1 MLLRSLLKEAPDTA
15 DLDALKAIISGK
27 IKGLP
32 ADDATIKALREIEDL
47 LKNVNAG
54 GKMGIINNELASIK
68 DPAVDQA
75 QKLIARYILSID
87 MEPAQRDEL
96 FTLWRSDK
104 LIKHNVLL
112 DQGKKHNFADIVTSY
127 GTNPAIKEIA
137 NDLMRV
143 AALGQ
148 GKGEFGLNV
157 MSKSISKPDKGDLMV
172 GKVKVECKTTDGG
185 AGRFTDQ
192 EVRPGNGFEAAATA
206 LNKFVKDKLGN
217 EITMPASGLS
227 IKQAI
232 AIKEYFEAAEMKEE
246 YESFFTQL
254 ENLVTLIFGGSGTAN
269 AASVNDIIDGIY
281 QSNLGAA
288 LQSYSQASFNYYMS
302 KKDDDG
308 VLYMNLTTDP
318 ISSIWFKTAE
328 ELSASGVRLHAGTA
342 YLTSTKD
349 VRLPYPQ
356 MEIVDT
362 TFGANAAAKAEKDA
376 VKQQAKADKEQAK
389 AAKQQ
394 AKAEKTPSG
403 TRLTNTSGPRQLK

>member
-1 MLLRSLLKEAPDTA
+1 MLLRSLLREAQDTA
-15 DLDALKAIISGK
+15 DLDALKAVISGK

-32 ADDATIKALREIEDL
+32 ADDATIKALKEIEDL
-47 LKNVNAG
+47 LQHVNAG
-54 GKMGIINNELASIK
+54 GKLGIINNELTSIK
-68 DPAVDQA
+68 DSAVDQA
-75 QKLIARYILSID
+75 QKLIARYILSVD
-87 MEPAQRDEL
+87 MTPEQRNEL
-96 FTLWRSDK
+96 FTLWRNDK
-104 LIKHNVLL
+104 LIKHKVLL
-112 DQGKKHNFADIVTSY
+112 DQGKKHTFADIVTSY
-127 GTNPAIKEIA
+127 GTNAAIKEIA

-192 EVRPGNGFEAAATA
+192 EVRPANGFEAAATA
-206 LNKFVKDKLGN
+206 LNKFIKDTLGN

-232 AIKEYFEAAEMKEE
+232 AIKEYFEAAEMKKE
-246 YESFFTQL
+246 YDSFFKQL
-254 ENLVTLIFGGSGTAN
+254 ENIITLIFGGSGTAN
-269 AASVNDIIDGIY
+269 PTSVNDIVDGIF
-281 QSNLGAA
+281 QSDLGAA
-288 LQSYSQASFNYYMS
+288 LQSYAQASFNYYMS

-308 VLYMNLTTDP
+308 VLYINLTTDP
-318 ISSIWFKTAE
+318 VSTIWFKNAE
-328 ELSASGVRLHAGTA
+328 ELTASSVRLHAGTA

-362 TFGANAAAKAEKDA
+362 TFGANAAAKADKDA
-376 VKQQAKADKEQAK
+376 AKQQAKADKER
-389 AAKQQ
+389 

-403 TRLTNTSGPRQLK
+403 TRLTKASGPRQLK

>member
-1 MLLRSLLKEAPDTA
+1 MLLRSLLREAPEIS
-15 DLDALKAIISGK
+15 DLDAMKAVISGK

-32 ADDATIKALREIEDL
+32 ADDATVKALKEIEDL
-47 LKNVNAG
+47 LKHVNAG
-54 GKMGIINNELASIK
+54 GKLGIINNQLKSIG
-68 DPAVDQA
+68 DPAIDQA

-87 MEPAQRDEL
+87 MEPEQRDEL
-96 FTLWRSDK
+96 FTLWRDDK
-104 LIKHNVLL
+104 LIKHDVLL
-112 DQGKKHNFADIVTSY
+112 DLGKKHNFADIVTSY
-127 GTNPAIKEIA
+127 GTNPAIKEIV
-137 NDLMRV
+137 NDLMRI

-157 MSKSISKPDKGDLMV
+157 MSKSISKPEKGDLMV
-172 GKVKVECKTTDGG
+172 GEVKVECKTTDGG

-192 EVRPGNGFEAAATA
+192 EVRPGDGFEAAATG
-206 LNKFVKDKLGN
+206 LNKFVKDTLGK
-217 EITMPASGLS
+217 EISVPASGIS

-232 AIKEYFEAAEMKEE
+232 AIKEYFVAAQMKKEFAT
-246 YESFFTQL
+246 FFTQL
-254 ENLVTLIFGGSGTAN
+254 ETVVTLIFGGKGTADT
-269 AASVNDIIDGIY
+269 ASVKKIVDSIY
-281 QSNLGAA
+281 QGNLGAA
-288 LQSYSQASFNYYMS
+288 LQAYSQASFNYYMS

-318 ISSIWFKTAE
+318 ISTIWFKTAE
-328 ELSASGVRLHAGTA
+328 ELSVSGVRLHAGTA

-362 TFGANAAAKAEKDA
+362 TFGANAAAKAEKTA
-376 VKQQAKADKEQAK
+376 IKQQAT

-403 TRLTNTSGPRQLK
+403 TRLTSTSGPRQLK

>member
-1 MLLRSLLKEAPDTA
+1 
-15 DLDALKAIISGK
+15 
-27 IKGLP
+27 
-32 ADDATIKALREIEDL
+32 
-47 LKNVNAG
+47 
-54 GKMGIINNELASIK
+54 
-68 DPAVDQA
+68 
-75 QKLIARYILSID
+75 

-96 FTLWRSDK
+96 FTLWRNDQ
-104 LIKHNVLL
+104 LIKHKVLL

-127 GTNPAIKEIA
+127 GTNPAIKEIT

-157 MSKSISKPDKGDLMV
+157 MSKQISKPEKGDLMV

-232 AIKEYFEAAEMKEE
+232 AIKEYFEAAEMKKE
-246 YESFFTQL
+246 YDSFFKQL
-254 ENLVTLIFGGSGTAN
+254 ENIITLIFGGSGTAN
-269 AASVNDIIDGIY
+269 PTSVNDIIDGIF
-281 QSNLGAA
+281 QSDLGAA
-288 LQSYSQASFNYYMS
+288 LQSYAQASFNYYMS

-308 VLYMNLTTDP
+308 VLYINLTTDP
-318 ISSIWFKTAE
+318 VSTIWFKNAE
-328 ELSASGVRLHAGTA
+328 ELTASSVRLHAGTA

-376 VKQQAKADKEQAK
+376 IKQQAKADKER
-389 AAKQQ
+389 

-403 TRLTNTSGPRQLK
+403 TRLTKTSGPRQLK